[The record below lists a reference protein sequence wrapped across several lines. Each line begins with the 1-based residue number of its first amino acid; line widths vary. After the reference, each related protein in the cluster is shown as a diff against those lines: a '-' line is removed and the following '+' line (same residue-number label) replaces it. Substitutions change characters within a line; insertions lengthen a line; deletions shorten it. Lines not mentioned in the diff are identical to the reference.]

1 MSSNKNNFVFVQYA
15 AGSCGKTISCCLQ
28 TASKVGSWWPKMP
41 SIDSLVSL
49 YTNDCYH
56 ARTEPQP
63 PYRLD
68 WLSTTHGITRGDNLS
83 LNEVK
88 LLLTQDESVKRILQD
103 GKKILLIW
111 TKNYLPDWFDDH
123 LIQIIVDPRSLSW
136 FTRRRKQ
143 LFYVESDA
151 GVIETRYDSRYHTR
165 PDRHDRRVSTLPID
179 ELVSKQIQ
187 EETIMSDPSAYQIQ
201 LSWLLDQQWSQV
213 FDVLENAINDTIDRV
228 WCEQY
233 LIAWHKKV
241 F

>member
-1 MSSNKNNFVFVQYA
+1 
-15 AGSCGKTISCCLQ
+15 
-28 TASKVGSWWPKMP
+28 MP

-63 PYRLD
+63 SYRLD
-68 WLSTTHGITRGDNLS
+68 WLSTTPGITRGDNLS
-83 LNEVK
+83 LDELK
-88 LLLTQDESVKRILQD
+88 LLLNQDETVKRILQD
-103 GKKILLIW
+103 GKKISLIW
-111 TKNYLPDWFDDH
+111 TKNYLPDWFNDD
-123 LIQIIVDPRSLSW
+123 LIQIIVDHRSLSW
-136 FTRRRKQ
+136 LTQRRKK

-151 GVIETRYDSRYHTR
+151 GIIETRYDSRYHTR
-165 PDRHDRRVSTLPID
+165 PDRYDRRVSKLPID

-187 EETIMSDPSAYQIQ
+187 EETIMPNRMGHQIQ

-213 FDVLENAINDTIDRV
+213 FDVLETSINDKIDRD

>member
-1 MSSNKNNFVFVQYA
+1 MISDKNNFIFVQYA

-28 TASKVGSWWPKMP
+28 TASKVGSWWNEVP

-63 PYRLD
+63 PYRFD
-68 WLSTTHGITRGDNLS
+68 WLSTTYGITRGDNLS
-83 LNEVK
+83 LDEVK
-88 LLLTQDESVKRILQD
+88 LLLTQDESAKRILQD

-111 TKNYLPDWFDDH
+111 TKKHLPNWFDDH

-179 ELVSKQIQ
+179 ELVSKQIK

-213 FDVLENAINDTIDRV
+213 FDVLENAINDTIDRA